1 MHPRT
6 ARVLALPLLVAG
18 VLTTAGPAAAQP
30 DDGRDEAAQAR
41 QVAARAASARSEL
54 AGLADKV
61 DLAVERYDD
70 ARLRLSTATRTAAT
84 AQARVIRAE
93 ADLDAVRGQL
103 RGIAAAAYRSGG
115 LGDLAS
121 VMSSDPAGYLERAGT
136 LQQIAAGRADALH
149 TVAVARH
156 RLDGRRQAA
165 EQAQKAAQD
174 VARAMRDS
182 QAEVEQSVARQRSLL
197 STLQDEQ
204 ARLEAVARTK
214 QARALTVARAA
225 TARRASRDAALR
237 LAAEAGRQAQVAA
250 AERARLQEAAQA
262 ASPVAP
268 AASPVAPAAVGA
280 AGSGASGSGS
290 SGSAGTAA
298 APAPTPSSDPPPASG
313 PPSGDRAMIAVREAE
328 RQLGKPYQW
337 AAAGPDRFD
346 CSGLTLWSYAKA
358 GISLPHSS
366 RAQFD
371 EGRHVSRSELQ
382 PGDLV
387 FYGSPIHHMG
397 IYVGGGR
404 YINAPQTGDVVKYA
418 SYDRSDYA
426 GAVRLG

>member
-70 ARLRLSTATRTAAT
+70 ARLRLSTATRAAAT
-84 AQARVIRAE
+84 AQARVTRAE
-93 ADLDAVRGQL
+93 ADLDNVRGQL

-165 EQAQKAAQD
+165 EQARKAAQD

-197 STLQDEQ
+197 STLQDKQ

-214 QARALTVARAA
+214 QARALAVARAA

-268 AASPVAPAAVGA
+268 AAAGA